1 MSLTSRQDIRHS
13 LPPATGLTED
23 DLNRFVTINTDGEFV
38 RAEAGEYGF
47 PLLAVEGRQGAT
59 AALNNKQKIVLG
71 ATLNPGVAVTS
82 SANGRA
88 VAATA
93 GDYVNGI
100 LLEGGAEDEVV
111 SFLVV
116 HFQADT
122 A

>member
-1 MSLTSRQDIRHS
+1 MSLTSRQDVRHS

-23 DLNRFVTINTDGEFV
+23 DLNRFVTINTSGEFV
-38 RAEAGEYGF
+38 RAGEGVYGF

-71 ATLNPGVAVTS
+71 ATINPGVAVTS
-82 SANGRA
+82 DSQGRA
-88 VAATA
+88 VAANP

-100 LLEGGAEDEVV
+100 LLEGGAENEIV
-111 SFLVV
+111 SFFVV

-122 A
+122 D

>member
-13 LPPATGLTED
+13 LPAAVGLDED
-23 DLNRFVTINTDGEFV
+23 DLNRFVTITITGTFA
-38 RAEAGEYGF
+38 RAEAGDYGF
-47 PLLAVEGRQGAT
+47 PLLAVEGPQGAT

-82 SANGRA
+82 DAQGRA

-100 LLEGGAEDEVV
+100 LLEGGATGEIV

-116 HFQADT
+116 HFQVDT
-122 A
+122 E